1 VPLGGNVSRIDVPAG
16 TRLVLKAKTDK
27 PLELPGGIRL
37 KGPLMNE
44 LEALPDAVRTKEMAR
59 LVSLRQTDA
68 QGFVVEFPSVT
79 RPIDLLLEFTD
90 TDGVL
95 GQRQVV
101 IRPTEDMAPEA
112 DVQVEVVRKTSRGYL
127 ITPLCRIP
135 VSGKIRD
142 DHGLERVEYAYRY
155 SLTQGP
161 ASSIASA
168 GLSALQY
175 PLGGP
180 VPNLLSSAYLA
191 FVVKFSQSQTP
202 EKTAG
207 KQPVVSFVR
216 RLRETSEDVGM
227 GEILQRLE
235 TKPQRPLLK
244 DHVLDPNEDVFD
256 VSQLSLKLSDDR
268 QVQPHYGLGL
278 WLTVTDNNIE
288 TGPGTGESKER
299 FFFLVVSEDELLV
312 EIAKEEESL
321 HLKLEDTV
329 NRLKESR
336 SKLDQVV
343 QELPRLKADEFSP
356 MARRAEEVAE
366 SVTRGS
372 DLTREVHTDY
382 RRILRELEANQVQR
396 GIINRVRNNICDPLE
411 AVLGREYP
419 AADDRLREFQRT
431 LEERKADQNLANAAR
446 KSLDELIDRLSR
458 VLDAMGDVTTINKL
472 IAALVEIER
481 GEQRESKRLQ
491 ELRDSIQERILEGA
505 LEGPAKPEDK
515 KP

>member
-1 VPLGGNVSRIDVPAG
+1 METLPAAD
-16 TRLVLKAKTDK
+16 RKK
-27 PLELPGGIRL
+27 EL
-37 KGPLMNE
+37 
-44 LEALPDAVRTKEMAR
+44 AR
-59 LVSLRQTDA
+59 LVSLGQTDA
-68 QGFVVEFPSVT
+68 QNFVVEFPSVT

-101 IRPTEDMAPEA
+101 VRPVEDMAPEA
-112 DVQVEVVRKTSRGYL
+112 DVQIEVVRKTSRGYL

-135 VSGKIRD
+135 MSGKIRD
-142 DHGLERVEYAYRY
+142 DHGLERVDFTYRY

-161 ASSIASA
+161 MSTTVPT

-175 PLGGP
+175 PPAAGP
-180 VPNLLSSAYLA
+180 VPSLLSSAYLA
-191 FVVKFSQSQTP
+191 FVVKYGQSLTP
-202 EKTAG
+202 ERTAG
-207 KQPVVSFVR
+207 KQPVASFGR
-216 RLRETSEDVGM
+216 RLRETGEDVALAD
-227 GEILQRLE
+227 ILQRLE
-235 TKPQRPLLK
+235 TKPQRQLLK

-256 VSQLSLKLSDDR
+256 VSQLNLKVSDDR

-288 TGPGTGESKER
+288 TGPSTGEGKER
-299 FFFLVVSEDELLV
+299 FFFLIVSEDELLV
-312 EIAKEEESL
+312 EIAREEESL

-329 NRLKESR
+329 NRLKDSR
-336 SKLDQVV
+336 TKFDQVV
-343 QELPRLKADEFSP
+343 QELPRLKPDEYSP

-411 AVLGREYP
+411 VILGREF
-419 AADDRLREFQRT
+419 ATADDRIREFHRS
-431 LEERKADQNLANAAR
+431 LEERKADPGLVAPAR
-446 KSLDELIDRLSR
+446 KALDELIERLGR

-472 IAALVEIER
+472 IATLVEIER

-491 ELRDSIQERILEGA
+491 ELRDSLQEKILEGA
-505 LEGPAKPEDK
+505 LEGLGPSKPEDK